1 MPHGTVKRIELAR
14 GFGFIVDDAGLDWFF
29 VRQDVRGGNLETLAV
44 DERVTFT
51 FGWSSTGPRA
61 TDIDSEIPRR
71 AQ

>member
-1 MPHGTVKRIELAR
+1 MPYGRITRLEPPHGVGWL
-14 GFGFIVDDAGLDWFF
+14 VDDAGLDWFF

-51 FGWSSTGPRA
+51 FEWSSTGPRA